1 MPPAAPRRA
10 RRRPATVERSNPG
23 SFATAGRTAGRLADE
38 FVLTD
43 VVSHLLRRAHFRAE
57 DLFAEEFARDHL
69 TPRQKALLVTVYQ
82 HPGANQNELAERI
95 ALDRNSLA
103 EMLARMVALGYLA
116 RTRAT
121 EDGRVNRVYI
131 TTKGVD
137 LLRRVM
143 PRDAEVERRVIAP
156 LPPEYRA
163 QFVKCLKLM
172 VGLES

>member
-1 MPPAAPRRA
+1 M
-10 RRRPATVERSNPG
+10 E
-23 SFATAGRTAGRLADE
+23 RTAGPLADQ

-57 DLFAEEFARDHL
+57 ELFAEEFAADQL

-82 HPGANQNELAERI
+82 NPGANQNELAERI

-116 RTRAT
+116 RTRAA
-121 EDGRVNRVYI
+121 EDGRAKRVYI
-131 TTKGVD
+131 TAKGVE

-143 PRDAEVERRVIAP
+143 PRDARVEQRVIAP

-163 QFVKCLKLM
+163 QFVKCLKMM
-172 VGLES
+172 VGLET